1 MAQRTIHYLFGEI
14 IAEQLNIQNKQRFLL
29 GSILPDAIERSY
41 RSASHFKVK
50 TDTCKYF
57 DFTAFQNQYFDLM
70 RQDDLYF
77 GYYMHLVE
85 DAFYRTF
92 FCSNG
97 FTMPKTKDEV
107 VVLHHD
113 YHILNSYIVSK
124 YHLHNIL
131 EGTFS
136 LENEPVCRIAPFH
149 IDAFL
154 QEMAQDFT
162 EQTEGVPV
170 YLTVEILDRYV
181 NTYLPLA
188 IEVAKRIQDGC
199 PVLSAADYCWPANR

>member
-1 MAQRTIHYLFGEI
+1 MAQRTIHYLFGEMI
-14 IAEQLNIQNKQRFLL
+14 SRQIKLKNKQRFLL

-41 RSASHFKVK
+41 RNASHFKVK

-57 DFTAFQNQYFDLM
+57 DFTAFRNQYFDLI

-85 DAFYRTF
+85 DAFYRIF
-92 FCSNG
+92 FCNNG

-113 YHILNSYIVSK
+113 YHILNSYIVNQ

-136 LENEPVCRIAPFH
+136 LKTEPISQIAPFQ
-149 IDAFL
+149 IDMFL

-162 EQTEGVPV
+162 EQTDGDPV
-170 YLTVEILDRYV
+170 YLTVDMLDNYV
-181 NTYLPLA
+181 KTYLPLA
-188 IEVAKRIQDGC
+188 IEAAKSIQDGY
-199 PVLSAADYCWPANR
+199 PGLSAADYCWPANR